1 MAVGLPAA
9 IDMISV
15 IIPAYNGAEYL
26 NSALASIAAQQFAD
40 KEVLLVDDG
49 SLDELKPPAFVRYFR
64 QQHQGPAAAYNRGIR
79 ESRGEIIAFLDIDD
93 MWTPGHLSRLHD
105 ALRADPEAGIAQGR
119 MRQLCGDRIS
129 GAYRMPYIQSCMF
142 RREVLE
148 TCGGLDETMPLG
160 EDYDLMYRCWEKDI
174 VKINVDEVSLIYRR
188 HGGNTSNGN
197 NHRSHLMVMK
207 RRVDRIRARLVDPT
221 EKRRFPFRDYI
232 GDPEGANQW
241 TAWSPS

>member
-1 MAVGLPAA
+1 MAVRSRAPVG
-9 IDMISV
+9 MISI

-26 NSALASIAAQQFAD
+26 HSALASIETQQFAD
-40 KEVLLVDDG
+40 SEVLLTDDG
-49 SLDELKPPAFVRYFR
+49 SPIDLKPPEFVRYFR
-64 QQHQGPAAAYNRGIR
+64 LPHRGQSAARNRGIR
-79 ESRGEIIAFLDIDD
+79 ESRGEILAFLDIDD
-93 MWTPGHLSRLHD
+93 MWTAGHLSRLHA
-105 ALRADPEAGIAQGR
+105 ALQARPDAGIAQGR

-197 NHRSHLMVMK
+197 NLRSHLMVMK
-207 RRVDRIRARLVDPT
+207 RRVDRIRRGLVDPT
-221 EKRRFPFRDYI
+221 EQRSFPFRDYI
-232 GDPEGANQW
+232 GDPEGASQW
-241 TAWSPS
+241 TVWSAS